1 MKYEWDC
8 RDDGTFEITGQAVTA
23 VCAYEDD
30 GTYTA
35 RLRVTA
41 AVDGVT
47 GGSADATAVVVIAN
61 PVYTPPGNQLVL
73 AGTVRNLTW
82 VRRGRRLTRQVARQ
96 HRLGRRGEFRL

>member
-61 PVYTPPGNQLVL
+61 LALHTPPGNQLVL
-73 AGTVRNLTW
+73 VGTVRI
-82 VRRGRRLTRQVARQ
+82 
-96 HRLGRRGEFRL
+96 